1 MRLPPDHPLRSAL
14 NDEVHARP
22 PEALVAPLRLSYLA
36 LFLEDRERQWR
47 SICALAERYGR
58 APPIA
63 GANHYSAD
71 LGPFR
76 LKWERH
82 TEFSRFK
89 FIVAGAGEDPFAAPA
104 IDFVPADWLE
114 NLPGEVITAAHLAL
128 VRARA
133 DSIDIEAVS
142 RQFFD
147 GHVLVGARVA
157 GGAAITLTDFQVRAD
172 GFARFLV
179 EDQSMTPRQAGRTV
193 QRLVEID
200 AYRLMALLALPV
212 ARQLAPALSQT
223 ERELSEITAA
233 LVHASQPD
241 EPLLLE
247 RLTRLQ
253 AEIESRQTGNLFR
266 FSAANAYYELV
277 QRRIGELREERL
289 PGLQTFQEFTERR
302 LAPAIHTS
310 KAAAARQDSLS
321 ERVARVT
328 QLLSTRVDIT
338 RERQNQALL
347 ASMNRRARL
356 QLRLQQT
363 VEGLSIAAVTYYIV
377 SLVAEAARALH
388 AAGVKVEPDLV
399 AGVSIPIV
407 AILTAIGVHR
417 IRKIVARERAPG
429 DSGDEPGD
437 PMA

>member
-1 MRLPPDHPLRSAL
+1 MRLPPDHPQRSAL

-22 PEALVAPLRLSYLA
+22 PESLVAPLRLSYLA
-36 LFLEDRERQWR
+36 LILEDREQHWR
-47 SICALAERYGR
+47 SVCALAARYGR
-58 APPIA
+58 PPPAA
-63 GANHYSAD
+63 GQNHYSAD
-71 LGPFR
+71 FGPFR

-89 FIVAGAGEDPFAAPA
+89 FIVEGVSEDPFVMPA
-104 IDFVPADWLE
+104 IDYVPADWLAS
-114 NLPGEVITAAHLAL
+114 LAGEVITAAHVAL
-128 VRARA
+128 VRA
-133 DSIDIEAVS
+133 SGTPIDIEAIS
-142 RQFFD
+142 ERLFE
-147 GHVLVGARVA
+147 GRVLVGARVA
-157 GGAAITLTDFQVRAD
+157 GGAAMALTDFRMRAD

-179 EDQSMTPRQAGRTV
+179 EDDSMTPRQAGRTV

-212 ARQLAPALSQT
+212 AQQLLPALTRT

-253 AEIESRQTGNLFR
+253 AEMESRQTANLFR
-266 FSAANAYYELV
+266 FSAANAYYDLV

-289 PGLQTFQEFTERR
+289 AGLQTFQEFTERR
-302 LAPAIHTS
+302 LAPAMNTC
-310 KAAAARQDSLS
+310 KTAATRQDSLS

-377 SLVAEAARALH
+377 SLIAEAARALH
-388 AAGVKVEPDLV
+388 AAGLKLEPDVV
-399 AGVSIPIV
+399 AGLSIPVV
-407 AILTAIGVHR
+407 AALTAIGVNR
-417 IRKIVARERAPG
+417 IHKLVARERGPG
-429 DSGDEPGD
+429 DNEDDRLS
-437 PMA
+437 

>member
-1 MRLPPDHPLRSAL
+1 MA
-14 NDEVHARP
+14 
-22 PEALVAPLRLSYLA
+22 
-36 LFLEDRERQWR
+36 Q
-47 SICALAERYGR
+47 
-58 APPIA
+58 
-63 GANHYSAD
+63 
-71 LGPFR
+71 
-76 LKWERH
+76 
-82 TEFSRFK
+82 
-89 FIVAGAGEDPFAAPA
+89 
-104 IDFVPADWLE
+104 
-114 NLPGEVITAAHLAL
+114 
-128 VRARA
+128 
-133 DSIDIEAVS
+133 
-142 RQFFD
+142 QFFD

-157 GGAAITLTDFQVRAD
+157 GGAAIVLTDFQVRTD

-179 EDQSMTPRQAGRTV
+179 EDHGMTPRQAGRTV

-212 ARQLAPALSQT
+212 ARQLAPVLTQT

-302 LAPAIHTS
+302 LAPAINTS
-310 KAAAARQDSLS
+310 KTAAVRQDSLS

-407 AILTAIGVHR
+407 AILTAFGVHR
-417 IRKIVARERAPG
+417 IRKIVASERAPG
-429 DSGDEPGD
+429 ASEDDPGD
-437 PMA
+437 PAA

>member
-1 MRLPPDHPLRSAL
+1 MRLPPDHPQRSAL
-14 NDEVHARP
+14 NAEVHARP
-22 PEALVAPLRLSYLA
+22 PEALAAPLRLSYLA
-36 LFLEDRERQWR
+36 LFLEDREEHWR
-47 SICALAERYGR
+47 SVYALTQRYGR
-58 APPIA
+58 PPPAA
-63 GANHYSAD
+63 GSNHYSAD

-89 FIVAGAGEDPFAAPA
+89 FIVAGADEDPFATPA
-104 IDFVPADWLE
+104 IESVPADWLAS
-114 NLPGEVITAAHLAL
+114 LAGVVITAAHIAL
-128 VRARA
+128 VGPGVA
-133 DSIDIEAVS
+133 SLDIEAVS
-142 RQFFD
+142 ERLFD

-157 GGAAITLTDFQVRAD
+157 GGTAMALTDFQVRAD
-172 GFARFLV
+172 GFTRFLV
-179 EDQSMTPRQAGRTV
+179 EDAGMTPRQAGRTV

-212 ARQLAPALSQT
+212 ARQLAPALTKS

-233 LVHASQPD
+233 LVHANQPD

-247 RLTRLQ
+247 RLTGLQ
-253 AEIESRQTGNLFR
+253 AEIESRQTANLFR
-266 FSAANAYYELV
+266 FSAAGAYYELV
-277 QRRIGELREERL
+277 QRRISELREERL

-302 LAPAIHTS
+302 LAPAMNTC
-310 KAAAARQDSLS
+310 KTAATRQDSLS

-377 SLVAEAARALH
+377 SLIAEAARALH
-388 AAGVKVEPDLV
+388 AAGVKLEPDLV
-399 AGVSIPIV
+399 AGLSIPVV
-407 AILTAIGVHR
+407 AILIALGVRR
-417 IRKIVARERAPG
+417 IHKLVSHERGPPEG
-429 DSGDEPGD
+429 EDEPRD
-437 PMA
+437 RPS